1 MAARAFTSLERKVLI
16 LPPTRRDGAVTCAL
30 LRDVGLDCDVMAN
43 ARMLASQIGTSV
55 GAVVLTDAIV
65 ADPGFYSVLDAID
78 QQPQWSDVPVILLS
92 SAEAHSETDQSRFRK
107 LTNLTLLDRPT
118 SSRALVSAVAAAI
131 RARER
136 QYQIRDQLHSLQAAD
151 AALRE
156 SAERLSLG
164 VQVAGLALAEIDY
177 KAQTMRLSAEAA
189 QLFGL
194 GDDALTVGRTK
205 FIAAVHPDDRE
216 EVSRQFWKP
225 PSDPDAQ
232 AATIDYR
239 VVWPDGRLK
248 WVSQRHHI
256 VENNVVDR
264 HSRAMIVALD
274 ATERKNA
281 ERRKDE
287 FLATLAH
294 ELRNPLAPLRTGL
307 QALGR
312 PRGEGTTASIRAIME
327 RQLAQMVRLIDD
339 LLDVSRISSGKVV
352 LQRSRVDLRAIAEL
366 AIEASQP
373 FIAAGRHEFKAVLP
387 ARPIWV
393 DGDSSRLS
401 QVMSNLLNNAA
412 KYTAEG
418 GQIELSLSASATQAI
433 LRVED
438 NGVGIPAEMLS
449 EVFEMFTQVNRT
461 LDRAQGGLGIGLSLV
476 RRLTELHGGDVVAE
490 SRGLGH
496 GSTFTLRLPLMEATD
511 TKQPASATSRVGT
524 SKSSPLRILVIDD
537 IPDVADVM
545 KMLLDL
551 EGFET
556 QVSYS
561 GAGGLTIAK
570 EFGPDVVFCDIGL
583 PEMDGHEIA
592 RRMRADPT
600 IPSAILI
607 ALTGW
612 GSDAEVRRTRESGFD
627 FHMVKPV
634 DTNALLELLSKIEPR
649 RQTTKTP
656 I

>member
-16 LPPTRRDGAVTCAL
+16 LPPTRRDGDVTCAL
-30 LRDVGLDCDVMAN
+30 LRDVGLDCDVVAN
-43 ARMLASQIGTSV
+43 AKILASQIGTSV
-55 GAVVLTDAIV
+55 GAVVLTDAVI
-65 ADPGFYSVLDAID
+65 ADPGLHCVLDAID

-92 SAEAHSETDQSRFRK
+92 KAEAQSEADKSRFRK
-107 LTNLTLLDRPT
+107 LTNLTWLDRPT

-136 QYQIRDQLHSLQAAD
+136 QYQIRDQLHSLHAAD

-156 SAERLSLG
+156 SAERMSLG
-164 VQVAGLALAEIDY
+164 VQVAGLALAEVDY
-177 KAQTMRLSAEAA
+177 EMQEMRLSSEAA
-189 QLFGL
+189 QLFGM
-194 GDDALTVGRTK
+194 GDAALTVSRTM

-216 EVSRQFWKP
+216 EVSRRLWKP
-225 PSDPDAQ
+225 PSNHDAEE
-232 AATIDYR
+232 AAIDYR
-239 VVWPDGRLK
+239 VVWPDGRLR

-256 VENNVVDR
+256 VQNNILDR
-264 HSRAMIVALD
+264 HARAMIVALD

-307 QALGR
+307 QALAR
-312 PRGEGTTASIRAIME
+312 PGGESATANVRAIME

-373 FIAAGRHEFKAVLP
+373 FIAAGRHDFKAELP
-387 ARPIWV
+387 DGPVWV

-418 GQIELSLSASATQAI
+418 GQIRLSLAARDTRAI

-438 NGVGIPAEMLS
+438 TGVGIPPEMLS
-449 EVFEMFTQVNRT
+449 EVFDMFTQVNRT

-490 SRGLGH
+490 SKGLGY
-496 GSTFTLRLPLMEATD
+496 GSVFTVRLPLIEATE
-511 TKQPASATSRVGT
+511 TAQPVSATQSVETSR
-524 SKSSPLRILVIDD
+524 SSPLRILVIDD

-556 QVSYS
+556 QVAYS
-561 GAGGLTIAK
+561 GAAALKTAR
-570 EFGPDVVFCDIGL
+570 EFAPDVVLCDIGL

-592 RRMRADPT
+592 RRMRADPA
-600 IPSAILI
+600 IASAILI

-612 GSDAEVRRTRESGFD
+612 GADAEVRKTRESGFD

-649 RQTTKTP
+649 RPAAKP
-656 I
+656 AG